1 MPVRSSS
8 LLVNVKPENS
18 SHMSA
23 LPFTEPSSVD
33 SRNAVRSN
41 QRDDLDEI
49 RKERRGSHTS
59 LRAVTTFLLVQEA
72 SPWAVSKLRR
82 CFDCMIAVVAVVVL
96 LPLFLLVT
104 LLIRMTSPG
113 PVLFRQKR
121 MGRDGKV
128 FTLYKFRSM
137 RADARRGARITVSG
151 DPRVTPL
158 GVWLRRFKVDELPQ
172 FWNVLRGDMSLVGP
186 RPKLPHHEALF
197 MSVRPGI
204 TGAATLAFRHEEKL
218 LLGVPEHALEIFY
231 EVFIKPTKARID
243 FEYMASATFGS
254 DMRLLWTTIVSCTGW
269 RKGCTSEV
277 AADDEVWGT
286 ILSKASK
293 GLIETRAAQD

>member
-1 MPVRSSS
+1 
-8 LLVNVKPENS
+8 
-18 SHMSA
+18 MSA
-23 LPFTEPSSVD
+23 LPFTEPSSVE
-33 SRNAVRSN
+33 SATAARSN
-41 QRDDLDEI
+41 QRGRQDDVHKD
-49 RKERRGSHTS
+49 RRDSETR
-59 LRAVTTFLLVQEA
+59 LRAVTTFLLAQEA

-82 CFDCMIAVVAVVVL
+82 CLDCIVAVIALAALLPVFAVVA
-96 LPLFLLVT
+96 LLVR
-104 LLIRMTSPG
+104 ITSPG

-137 RADARRGARITVSG
+137 RANARRGARITVSG

-158 GVWLRRFKVDELPQ
+158 GVWLRRFKLDELPQ
-172 FWNVLRGDMSLVGP
+172 FWNVLRGEMSLVGP

-204 TGAATLAFRHEEKL
+204 TGAATLAFRHEEQL

-243 FEYMASATFGS
+243 FEYMSSATFGS
-254 DMRLLWTTIVSCTGW
+254 DVRLLWTTIVSCTGLK
-269 RKGCTSEV
+269 KGCYLPEA

-286 ILSKASK
+286 VLSRAPEDFV
-293 GLIETRAAQD
+293 ETCAKSE